1 MSSLSTELA
10 KRQSVS
16 NTRNEL
22 GLCRPITVIFARG
35 TTEPGNV
42 GTLTGPPFF
51 NALDAVLGAQLV
63 HNGAAQLPAAVA
75 SSVAAVVLFGDPFNG
90 RAFPNIEA
98 SKVKTFCFSAD
109 LICKD
114 TIVVDAYHLAYSVDA
129 IPAAQFVKS
138 KVSL

>member
-1 MSSLSTELA
+1 MISFLLSLSLLFVTATAIPVDHVKPRGFERMSSLSTELA

-51 NALDAVLGAQLV
+51 NALDAVIGTQNV
-63 HNGAAQLPAAVA
+63 GVQGVPYQA
-75 SSVAAVVLFGDPFNG
+75 SIAGYLAGGDAGGSTNLATLTQQATSQCPHTQIVLSGY
-90 RAFPNIEA
+90 R
-98 SKVKTFCFSAD
+98 
-109 LICKD
+109 
-114 TIVVDAYHLAYSVDA
+114 
-129 IPAAQFVKS
+129 
-138 KVSL
+138 